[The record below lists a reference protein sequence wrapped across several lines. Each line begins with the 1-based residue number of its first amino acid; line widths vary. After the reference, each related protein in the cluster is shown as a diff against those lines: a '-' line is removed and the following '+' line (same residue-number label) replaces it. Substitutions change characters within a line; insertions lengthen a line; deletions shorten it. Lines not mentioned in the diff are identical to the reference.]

1 MITRKIED
9 RSEELK
15 NYFNENLSS
24 QEQSLI

>member
-1 MITRKIED
+1 MITKKIED

-15 NYFNENLSS
+15 KYFNDNLSS